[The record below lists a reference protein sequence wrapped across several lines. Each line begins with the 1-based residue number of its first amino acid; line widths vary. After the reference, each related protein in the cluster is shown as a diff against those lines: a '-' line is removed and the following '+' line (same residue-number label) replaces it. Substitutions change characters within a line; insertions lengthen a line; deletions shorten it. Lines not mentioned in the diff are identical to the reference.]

1 MWHEGSVKVGKDIF
15 HYWVKVVGEASEIFG
30 LDGGRIIKLSLK
42 RDGKW
47 VSNYD
52 RGWDI
57 RPLDKNTEAALAI
70 LKKDYN

>member
-1 MWHEGSVKVGKDIF
+1 MD
-15 HYWVKVVGEASEIFG
+15 
-30 LDGGRIIKLSLK
+30 LNGGRIIKLSLK

-57 RPLDKNTEAALAI
+57 RPADQNTEMALAI
-70 LKKDYN
+70 LMKDYN

>member
-1 MWHEGSVKVGKDIF
+1 MWHEGSAKVGKDIF
-15 HYWVKVVGEASEIFG
+15 HYWVKVVREASEIFG
-30 LDGGRIIKLSLK
+30 MDGGRIIKLSLK

-57 RPLDKNTEAALAI
+57 RPVDKNTETALSI
-70 LKKDYN
+70 LIKDYN